1 MTFNVRMTAFGK
13 PNEVRTVNVPN
24 TVLDRAHGDEAVLEQ
39 VFYYGQNDFQPMPHP
54 SVSMGDVIELNQKL
68 FLCQAFGFKEI
79 SKEQFDT
86 YTQIPQRDRT
96 INTIFSGI

>member
-13 PNEVRTVNVPN
+13 PNEVRTVTVPN
-24 TVLDRAHGDEAVLEQ
+24 TVLAHDPEHNLEQ